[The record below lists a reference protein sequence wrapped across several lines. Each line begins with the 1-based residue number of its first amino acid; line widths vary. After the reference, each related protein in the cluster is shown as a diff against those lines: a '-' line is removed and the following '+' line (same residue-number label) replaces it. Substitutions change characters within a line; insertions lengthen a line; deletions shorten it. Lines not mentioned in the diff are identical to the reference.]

1 MVEADECKTVF
12 KTHTGRYEFLAMPFG
27 LTCAPATFQAVMNT
41 IFAPLIRKFVLVFVD
56 DVLVFF
62 RLCEPKGTVFLGC
75 TKSETEWIYFLSHIF
90 LLYFFTGNRNLRWI

>member
-62 RLCEPKGTVFLGC
+62 RLCEPKGMVFLV
-75 TKSETEWIYFLSHIF
+75 YQV
-90 LLYFFTGNRNLRWI
+90 